1 MIAID
6 LDKIYKYPY
15 GRDLLNAALVEH
27 ERLLWELEDLAR
39 EPQRDANSNLTNK
52 LNLVKVQVLLFER
65 LMIGEKID
73 SLVILVNHYAEKL
86 SKPSIEISKVNA
98 Q

>member
-1 MIAID
+1 MVAID
-6 LDKIYKYPY
+6 LDKIYQYVD

-27 ERLLWELEDLAR
+27 ERLLWELEDLAK

-52 LNLVKVQVLLFER
+52 LNLVKAQVLLFER

-86 SKPSIEISKVNA
+86 SKPPIEISKANA

>member
-6 LDKIYKYPY
+6 LKKIYKYPY
-15 GRDLLNAALVEH
+15 GSDLLNDILVEH

-39 EPQRDANSNLTNK
+39 EPQSDANSNLTNK
-52 LNLVKVQVLLFER
+52 LNLVKAQVLLFER

-73 SLVILVNHYAEKL
+73 SLVVLVNHYAEKL
-86 SKPSIEISKVNA
+86 SEPRVEITKANA